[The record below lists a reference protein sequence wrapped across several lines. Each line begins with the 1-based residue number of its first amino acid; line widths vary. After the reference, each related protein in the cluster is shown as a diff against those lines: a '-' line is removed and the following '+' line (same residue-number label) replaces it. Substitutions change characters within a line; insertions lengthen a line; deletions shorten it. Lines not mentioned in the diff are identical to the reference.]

1 MQTNTIGVKWQ
12 GCVCVCVCVCKP
24 VHFSENKERD
34 MKHQALK
41 KTRLKRYFLTF
52 ILYIY

>member
-1 MQTNTIGVKWQ
+1 MTR
-12 GCVCVCVCVCKP
+12 VCVCVCVCKP

-52 ILYIY
+52 IKNKILTFSPLEN